1 MITLDV
7 VDPDGW
13 ERWRE
18 MRLNALG
25 EAPESFCSSLS
36 DWEHQSELAWRD
48 RLTNVPVNFIA
59 TLEGDDAGMVS
70 AAMSNNDVELIGM
83 WVAPFARGRGVG
95 DELVRAVID
104 WSRSQQPTKL
114 ILRVLQG
121 NDRAATLYR
130 RHGFEFQS
138 TGDAEPERLMVYV
151 ESMN

>member
-18 MRLNALG
+18 MRLNALA
-25 EAPESFCSSLS
+25 EAPEAFCSSLS
-36 DWEHQSELAWRD
+36 DWEHQSELAWRG
-48 RLTNVPVNFIA
+48 RLTTVPVNIIA
-59 TLEGDDAGMVS
+59 TLEGEDAGMVS
-70 AAMSNNDVELIGM
+70 AAMSDNDVELIGM

-95 DELVRAVID
+95 DELVSAVID
-104 WSRSQQPTKL
+104 WSRSQQPTRL
-114 ILRVLQG
+114 ILRVLRG

-138 TGDAEPERLMVYV
+138 TGDTEPERLMVNV
-151 ESMN
+151 ESKK